1 MTKPAAVEL
10 YSVAA
15 GQRGW
20 LGASTAIPAVSL
32 RQPRDIQISSIL
44 RSQGHLIRINE
55 LKRGLAFVAS

>member
-15 GQRGW
+15 GQESW

-44 RSQGHLIRINE
+44 RSQAQTLRIN
-55 LKRGLAFVAS
+55 APNAAA